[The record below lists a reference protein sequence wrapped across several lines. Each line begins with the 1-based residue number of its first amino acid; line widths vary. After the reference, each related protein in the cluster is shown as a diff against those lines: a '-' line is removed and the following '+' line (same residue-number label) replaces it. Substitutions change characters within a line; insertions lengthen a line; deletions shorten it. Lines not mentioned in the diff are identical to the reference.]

1 MWGRELRA
9 GLAFVLV
16 SLIAGTGIRAWR
28 RDHEVRF
35 QELVEALV
43 ERDLARE
50 EGTAARDSGGSG
62 SAAGPGGAAGPA
74 DTGLARGAEGRPV
87 GAAARRS
94 TQAEPLRPGTLDV
107 DRASAAEWVRLPGIG
122 PSLAARI
129 VADRAAHGPFAA
141 PEGLLRVRG
150 IGPKIL
156 EKIRP
161 FLTNSARPASPDSA
175 QPDAPPAK
183 PRR

>member
-16 SLIAGTGIRAWR
+16 SLIAGAGIRGWR

-43 ERDLARE
+43 EQDHARE
-50 EGTAARDSGGSG
+50 EAAAARGGDG
-62 SAAGPGGAAGPA
+62 PAGDAGPAETGADRGAAGTPA
-74 DTGLARGAEGRPV
+74 V
-87 GAAARRS
+87 AAATRR
-94 TQAEPLRPGTLDV
+94 QARVDPLRPGALDV
-107 DRASAAEWVRLPGIG
+107 DRAAAAEWVRLPGIG

-129 VADRAAHGPFAA
+129 VADRDARGPFAA

-150 IGPKIL
+150 IGRKTL

-161 FLTNSARPASPDSA
+161 FLRGDPAGGATPDSIR
-175 QPDAPPAK
+175 PGVPPAK

>member
-16 SLIAGTGIRAWR
+16 SLIAGAGIRAWR
-28 RDHEVRF
+28 RNHEVRF

-50 EGTAARDSGGSG
+50 EETAARDGN
-62 SAAGPGGAAGPA
+62 GPGGAAGSA
-74 DTGLARGAEGRPV
+74 EAGLDRGAEGPRPA
-87 GAAARRS
+87 GAAGRRS
-94 TQAEPLRPGTLDV
+94 TQPEPLRPGTLDI
-107 DRASAAEWVRLPGIG
+107 DRAPAAEWVRLPGIG

-129 VADRAAHGPFAA
+129 VADRDAHGPFAA

-150 IGPKIL
+150 IGQKTL

-161 FLTNSARPASPDSA
+161 FLTGSVPAASPDSA
-175 QPDAPPAK
+175 RPDPPSTR